1 MMAQLPITPPR
12 NDRSVPTDGQ
22 ADSLN
27 LVAVVS
33 ESPHEAIGRLA
44 STVSVRLRGFANDS
58 RRVRYTRVAAHTV
71 GGSAAWLLR
80 RTGKTGLCAMT
91 AGLFGMAPEELSDLP
106 RDVPAIMNLLLREE
120 SSGLVH
126 RAVATAIAALRTAD
140 AVIAGQLS
148 ADDANVPGLVPHLAD
163 LACRA
168 YRALRPP
175 REPIVH
181 PGFAQV
187 ARRFQFIQMCHRDAR
202 SLGAGAIDIGILAHR
217 LRQLQGDGGEFAI
230 TAFNGHGLLW
240 ADNRSWEIDPLS
252 GKDVDEERAGATFRA
267 AWVVARR
274 FLDAPASRALA
285 YAHSAAAATVNPV
298 LKNRTRLPL
307 E

>member
-120 SSGLVH
+120 SSGLDH
-126 RAVATAIAALRTAD
+126 RAVATAIAAPQDGRCRYRRPTVCRRRERARPGPTPGGPGLPGVSSLCDHLGNRSFTQASPRCPACLVHCIQPGRASTGPRFMRTAGGT
-140 AVIAGQLS
+140 A
-148 ADDANVPGLVPHLAD
+148 PGGD
-163 LACRA
+163 R
-168 YRALRPP
+168 
-175 REPIVH
+175 I
-181 PGFAQV
+181 GS
-187 ARRFQFIQMCHRDAR
+187 RD
-202 SLGAGAIDIGILAHR
+202 
-217 LRQLQGDGGEFAI
+217 
-230 TAFNGHGLLW
+230 FNHG
-240 ADNRSWEIDPLS
+240 
-252 GKDVDEERAGATFRA
+252 
-267 AWVVARR
+267 
-274 FLDAPASRALA
+274 
-285 YAHSAAAATVNPV
+285 
-298 LKNRTRLPL
+298 
-307 E
+307 